1 MYLIIFLYICCA
13 SAQSLN
19 TTEVSFVYITHE
31 QQFDKVFNNLVNEN
45 SDINLKINS
54 IKVPEELKFVDRS
67 LICASNPSIIFDF
80 TSNEIRHLNSKAID
94 IPYIKAPL
102 FLKSF
107 FEPIRRFVA
116 ETGHYDAEVFI
127 HENETRNGKALEFN
141 FQFSNRFFSLK
152 IYLMVTLY
160 HLYE

>member
-19 TTEVSFVYITHE
+19 NTEVSFVYLTQEH
-31 QQFDKVFNNLVNEN
+31 QFDKVLSNLLAKN
-45 SDINLKINS
+45 SDINLKLNS
-54 IKVPEELKFVDRS
+54 IKVPDDLEFVNRS
-67 LICASNPSIIFDF
+67 LIYETNPSVIFDF
-80 TSNEIRHLNSKAID
+80 TSNEIRHLNLSAID
-94 IPYIKAPL
+94 ISYIKPPS

-107 FEPIRRFVA
+107 FDQIRRFIG
-116 ETGHYDAEVFI
+116 ETGKYDAVVFI
-127 HENETRNGKALEFN
+127 HGKETSNGKEFKSE
-141 FQFSNRFFSLK
+141 FSFYFSSFFLK